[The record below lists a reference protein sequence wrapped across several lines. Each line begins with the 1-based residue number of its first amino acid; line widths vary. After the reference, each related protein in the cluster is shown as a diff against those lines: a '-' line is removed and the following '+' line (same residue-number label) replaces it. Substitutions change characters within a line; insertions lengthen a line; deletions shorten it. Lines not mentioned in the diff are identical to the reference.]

1 MTTEELQ
8 TKIIVSK
15 EKVAK
20 IENLIKKYTA
30 QRVKK
35 IEALNKILSNN
46 NVKKTYDD
54 VKDKK
59 AWVYDYQDK
68 DFYLEL
74 YWTYCDVVRLDE
86 LIKDN
91 QNKLKDANS
100 TVEKWEQKLRQ
111 EKARL
116 QYIQD
121 AVPEIIKQFL
131 EDWKTAV
138 IKYYTKK
145 SETYEAD
152 LKEFRVNKEQ
162 AYFDALKETVERLIG
177 EDRDEFLRKYCRDSD
192 SRLQHI
198 QEMLESYN
206 PNNASEYHNLIY
218 FSYRDS
224 NKIEEHPRY
233 VRVLEQWNNKYGD
246 SFFQA
251 WKNASFDPDWLDK
264 KIEEEKK
271 AKIID
276 LMTKVSKITGV
287 ITNATNLHLENGDI
301 NGIIIGEDG
310 KARIQTIGAGG
321 WNIQRAHLRVLVH
334 EIKE

>member
-1 MTTEELQ
+1 MLFFGNY
-8 TKIIVSK
+8 II
-15 EKVAK
+15 
-20 IENLIKKYTA
+20 LH
-30 QRVKK
+30 
-35 IEALNKILSNN
+35 
-46 NVKKTYDD
+46 
-54 VKDKK
+54 
-59 AWVYDYQDK
+59 
-68 DFYLEL
+68 FY
-74 YWTYCDVVRLDE
+74 
-86 LIKDN
+86 
-91 QNKLKDANS
+91 
-100 TVEKWEQKLRQ
+100 
-111 EKARL
+111 
-116 QYIQD
+116 
-121 AVPEIIKQFL
+121 
-131 EDWKTAV
+131 
-138 IKYYTKK
+138 KK
-145 SETYEAD
+145 SKKEWITIIRID
-152 LKEFRVNKEQ
+152 LKEFRANKEQ

-177 EDRDEFLRKYCRDSD
+177 EDRDEFLRKYCHDSE

-206 PNNASEYHNLIY
+206 PNNTSEYHNLIY
-218 FSYRDS
+218 FSYRDN

-271 AKIID
+271 AKIIE

-321 WNIQRAHLRVLVH
+321 YNEHVILDSGRRGQRYHFRVLVH
-334 EIKE
+334 AVR